1 MIRALAVCLGL
12 LSLPGCDVAVA
23 GLLAARSG
31 RSSSSGSSGP
41 DLRYHIWVADLSA
54 LNSTQLDQE
63 STDIAAA
70 GGNPSSPRWT
80 PAASGTAFQEVDLST
95 LTGTFD
101 TVLVQAPKGQTY
113 QLDGLEILE
122 GTGIAE
128 IVRETIN
135 STGIRSAFFVNPGQA
150 ADFPDGATA
159 DSDVTAATDDKA
171 FLFYR
176 FSAPVQRFR
185 VYIRATGAA
194 RVSGEVEYGVR
205 YQRPGDQVV
214 GGAAIN
220 SAARIHLVFRESAFI
235 GLLRFDSDGS
245 LRDDTAGNDFF
256 TIESSAASIGSPSAA
271 IDANNN
277 VIVAVTRTT
286 TTPSDNGNIRVRRY
300 APDML
305 SQTWTPRDFISSGVD
320 RVEWNGLAALAG
332 GDVIVAGGTDFGIGQ
347 GIGHFMRRL
356 QASDGTD
363 LWSVS
368 PPAPPADPAAT
379 YWFGVA
385 TSGSTSIYATGDLT
399 IPITGPVAPYSRH
412 ITDNPTGTI
421 AEVWVDNRDES
432 GNTAGRGNSIG
443 VDSGGNAYVGGYYTR
458 SATGRDMVVLRYTPS
473 GPPASLHFTPVLAG
487 DDEILDI
494 AVASDGTVYAVGYE
508 TVGTP
513 NQGRNL
519 ILLHINPIGKLIR
532 KWSLHGGLSGGAD
545 RGVSVAIT
553 ADSVYVAGE
562 VTVDPDGP
570 GGQPAETDIVV
581 RRYVR

>member
-23 GLLAARSG
+23 GILASRAG
-31 RSSSSGSSGP
+31 KSSSSSSSAP
-41 DLRYHIWVADLSA
+41 DLRYHLWVADLSA
-54 LNSTQLDQE
+54 LSAAQLDQE

-80 PAASGTAFQEVDLST
+80 LAASGTAFQEVDLST

-113 QLDGLEILE
+113 QLDGLEILQ

-128 IVRETIN
+128 IVRETIG
-135 STGIRSAFFVNPGQA
+135 STGIRSSFFANAGGA
-150 ADFPDGATA
+150 ADFPDGSTA
-159 DSDVTAATDDKA
+159 DSDVTAPTDDKA
-171 FLFYR
+171 FLFFR
-176 FSAPVQRFR
+176 FSAPVVRFR
-185 VYIRATGAA
+185 IYIRATGAA
-194 RVSGEVEYGVR
+194 RVSGEVEYGKR
-205 YQRPGDQVV
+205 YQRPGDQLV

-220 SAARIHLVFRESAFI
+220 SAARIHLGFRESAFI
-235 GLLRFDSDGS
+235 GLLRFDSDGT

-256 TIESSAASIGSPSAA
+256 TIEPSAASIGSPAVA

-277 VIVAVTRTT
+277 VIIGVTRTT
-286 TTPSDNGNIRVRRY
+286 TSPSDNGNIRVRKY

-305 SQTWTPRDFISSGVD
+305 SQSWTPKDFISSGVD
-320 RVEWNGLAALAG
+320 RVEWNGLAVLAG

-347 GIGHFMRRL
+347 GVGHFMRRL

-368 PPAPPADPAAT
+368 PPAPPADAGTT

-385 TSGSTSIYATGDLT
+385 ASGSTNIYSTGDLT
-399 IPITGPVAPYSRH
+399 TTLGPVAPYSRH
-412 ITDNPTGTI
+412 TIDNPTGTLTDN
-421 AEVWVDNRDES
+421 WSDNRNEA
-432 GNTAGRGNSIG
+432 GNTAGRGNSVGI
-443 VDSGGNAYVGGYYTR
+443 DSAGNVYVGGYYTR
-458 SATGRDMVVLRYTPS
+458 SATGRDMVILRYTPS
-473 GPPASLHFTPVLAG
+473 GPPASVHLNPVISG

-494 AVASDGTVYAVGYE
+494 AVASDGTVFAVGYE

-513 NQGRNL
+513 NQGKNL
-519 ILLHINPIGKLIR
+519 ILLHVNPLGTLVR
-532 KWSLHGGLSGGAD
+532 KWSLHGALAGGAD
-545 RGVSVAIT
+545 RGVSVAIS
-553 ADSVYVAGE
+553 ADSVYVVGE
-562 VTVDPDGP
+562 VTLDPDG
-570 GGQPAETDIVV
+570 GGAQPPETDIVV